1 MKVNLVN
8 VDQLWEEKLPV
19 AREYRLSKVDEVL
32 QSRDHAAV
40 SEEVADVVHL
50 VGIVPDE
57 ENKLCFIIWENIG
70 VGRV

>member
-1 MKVNLVN
+1 
-8 VDQLWEEKLPV
+8 
-19 AREYRLSKVDEVL
+19 VDEVL

-57 ENKLCFIIWENIG
+57 ENKLCFII
-70 VGRV
+70 